1 MKTLIQS
8 LKALLFFTLLFGVCY
23 PLVILLVL
31 KVTVPAKAGGSLI
44 EKDGVII
51 GSTLVGQNFSSP
63 KYFLSRP
70 SAANYDAASSGAS
83 NLGPTS
89 GKLMDR
95 VAADAVEKR
104 KLHGIEKG
112 RELPA
117 DMLLASASGLDPH
130 ITFENACLQLKR
142 VARERNLG
150 EAEVMDLV
158 KKNIDGDF
166 LGLWGEPGV
175 NVLKLN
181 LALDG
186 RNRNEVR

>member
-1 MKTLIQS
+1 MKTLMQS
-8 LKALLFFTLLFGVCY
+8 LKALLFFTLFFGICY
-23 PLVILLVL
+23 PLVILFVL
-31 KVTVPAKAGGSLI
+31 KVTVPGKAGGSLI
-44 EKDGVII
+44 ERNGVVI
-51 GSTLVGQNFSSP
+51 GSTLIGQNFSSP
-63 KYFLSRP
+63 KYFRSRP
-70 SAANYDAASSGAS
+70 SAANYDAANSGAS

-89 GKLMDR
+89 SKLMER
-95 VAADAVEKR
+95 VTAEAAEKI
-104 KLHGIEKG
+104 KVNDIEAGK
-112 RELPA
+112 ELPA

-142 VARERNLG
+142 VARERKLG
-150 EAEVMDLV
+150 EAEVMEQV

-186 RNRNEVR
+186 RKRNEVR